1 MFSVITTLL
10 ATKLYQGLIL
20 NGIWHTKLK
29 FNFNKLVTQCP
40 SKGAA
45 AKMVQYYKQNNNIN
59 YISCTN
65 MAKII
70 FGNSDT

>member
-10 ATKLYQGLIL
+10 TTKLYLGLIF

-29 FNFNKLVTQCP
+29 FNFNKLITQYP

-45 AKMVQYYKQNNNIN
+45 AKMVQYYKQNNVN

-65 MAKII
+65 MTKII
-70 FGNSDT
+70 FGNSDN